1 MAIVDVS
8 KIPNNSKFD
17 PVREAILE
25 LEGNIVSG
33 IAGVASING
42 QTGSVNLVA
51 GENIAIN
58 AANGAITISS
68 TGGGGGEYTAGAGI
82 LVDNNELTISHSDT
96 SSVANVTLSNGN
108 VVNSITFDTFGHV
121 QTVGST
127 DLDARYLA
135 FRTIRTNNDNQE
147 TTATLYN
154 DVVEFEGSASISV
167 TKSPVSNEIRFG
179 LSLSDVRFQDG
190 KRVARGF
197 LYYQGG
203 AANNVWSTTADT
215 WSTSANFWGIQEP
228 TAADAPTSSTF
239 DFTSNTININDP
251 NWAETPP
258 TTGYAFT
265 TYYVVR
271 YTSIDE
277 GGTGEDARP
286 VTYGDV
292 TDAVG
297 FEGPVT
303 FNSLAEELGANG
315 LTIIDGG
322 RIRTGIITS
331 VGVSRV
337 GIDAG
342 TSVYTENGSYF
353 DLSTGDIATTEFSVL
368 DGQGYFKGSLFIGN
382 VELNSNNT
390 LNENTTIND
399 VSGLGILAG
408 LDSID
413 STFVT
418 DLGDLATQ
426 NVVSTAQVS
435 GLGAIAILNQIDA
448 TNTSQIAG
456 LGSLALASVV
466 QTNQIIGL
474 GGLATQNVVDAAT
487 EVVGLG
493 GLAFVSSVD
502 AQEDVLNLGTL
513 ALLSEID
520 LSYIT
525 NAGAMAAIDQINS
538 GNALTYIGNGAIV
551 TNLIAA
557 QAVTAEKIAVEQ
569 LAASQ
574 AFLDELFANNVLA
587 VDGTFL
593 GTLSVSNVNI
603 SDNVISI
610 GATSN
615 YSSKGTVRFTDGSG
629 IERASISTQ
638 LTQIGPLTVA
648 ELLIDSNFSLN
659 IDSPLLKLGKN
670 SLGNTIGFDLQG
682 PSVINT
688 GVADYQYLVGGILVQ
703 WVRATFSG
711 FQQDDGLWPI
721 SFPTT
726 CLGAV
731 VSKGN
736 PSDAYNTQNETPNV
750 SYTNT
755 RWYVDLNNNTGATFF
770 IIAFGY

>member
-8 KIPNNSKFD
+8 RIPNNSKFD

-25 LEGNIVSG
+25 LEGQIISG
-33 IAGVASING
+33 VAGVAAING
-42 QTGSVNLVA
+42 QTGSVNIVA
-51 GENIAIN
+51 GENITVSAS
-58 AANGAITISS
+58 NGSIIISS
-68 TGGGGGEYTAGAGI
+68 TATGGGGEYTAGTGI
-82 LVDNNELTISHSDT
+82 LVDNEAFTISHSDT
-96 SSVANVTLSNGN
+96 SSVSNVTLSNGN

-127 DLDARYLA
+127 DLDSRYLA

-147 TTATLYN
+147 TTAGLYN
-154 DVVEFEGSASISV
+154 DVVEFEGSGSISV

-179 LSLSDVRFQDG
+179 LSLSDIRFQDG

-203 AANNVWSTTADT
+203 ASVAVWSTTSSN
-215 WSTSANFWGIQEP
+215 WSTNTNFWGLQEP
-228 TAADAPTSSTF
+228 TVGDLPTGSTF
-239 DFTSNTININDP
+239 DFTSNTINVNDP

-322 RIRTGIITS
+322 RIKTGIITS
-331 VGVSRV
+331 VGLSRV
-337 GIDAG
+337 GIDAA

-368 DGQGYFKGSLFIGN
+368 DGQGYFKGSLFIGD
-382 VELNSNNT
+382 VELNANNT
-390 LNENTTIND
+390 LNENTSIND

-426 NVVSTAQVS
+426 NVVTTSQVS
-435 GLGAIAILNQIDA
+435 GLGAIGLLDQIDA

-474 GGLATQNVVDAAT
+474 GGLATQDVVDAAT
-487 EVVGLG
+487 EVIGLG
-493 GLAFVSSVD
+493 GLAFVNSVD
-502 AQEDVLNLGTL
+502 AQTDVLNLGTL
-513 ALLSEID
+513 ALLNNID

-538 GNALTYIGNGAIV
+538 GNALTYIGQGAIV

-593 GTLSVSNVNI
+593 GTLSVSNVTI
-603 SDNVISI
+603 SDNLINI
-610 GATSN
+610 GASTN
-615 YSSKGTVRFTDGSG
+615 YASKGVINFSDDDGASA
-629 IERASISTQ
+629 ASISTQ
-638 LTQIGPLTVA
+638 LTTLGPLTVA
-648 ELLIDSNFSLN
+648 ELLITSL
-659 IDSPLLKLGKN
+659 ITLL
-670 SLGNTIGFDLQG
+670 
-682 PSVINT
+682 
-688 GVADYQYLVGGILVQ
+688 
-703 WVRATFSG
+703 
-711 FQQDDGLWPI
+711 
-721 SFPTT
+721 
-726 CLGAV
+726 
-731 VSKGN
+731 
-736 PSDAYNTQNETPNV
+736 
-750 SYTNT
+750 
-755 RWYVDLNNNTGATFF
+755 
-770 IIAFGY
+770 

>member
-25 LEGNIVSG
+25 LEGQIVSG
-33 IAGVASING
+33 VAGVASING

-68 TGGGGGEYTAGAGI
+68 TGGGGGGEYTAGAGI

-127 DLDARYLA
+127 DLDSRYLA

-147 TTATLYN
+147 TTAGLYN
-154 DVVEFEGSASISV
+154 DVVEFEGSGSISV

-215 WSTSANFWGIQEP
+215 WSTSTNFWGLQEP

-353 DLSTGDIATTEFSVL
+353 DLSTGDIATTEFSIL
-368 DGQGYFKGSLFIGN
+368 DGQGYFKGSLFIGDR
-382 VELNSNNT
+382 ELDESNT

-399 VSGLGILAG
+399 VQGLGILAA
-408 LDSID
+408 LDFVD
-413 STFVT
+413 SSFVT

-426 NVVSTAQVS
+426 NIVSTEQIS
-435 GLGAIAILNQIDA
+435 GLGAIAFLDLIDA
-448 TNTSQIAG
+448 TNTSQISG

-474 GGLATQNVVDAAT
+474 GGLATQDVVDAAT

-493 GLAFVSSVD
+493 GLAFANAVD
-502 AQEDVLNLGTL
+502 AQTDVLNLGTL
-513 ALLSEID
+513 ALLNNIN
-520 LSYIT
+520 LSYI
-525 NAGAMAAIDQINS
+525 NDAGAMAALNAISS
-538 GNALTYIGNGAIV
+538 GEAETYIGQGAIV
-551 TNLIAA
+551 TNLIAT

-593 GTLSVSNVNI
+593 GTLSVSNVTI
-603 SDNVISI
+603 SDNIISI
-610 GATSN
+610 GASSN
-615 YSSKGTVRFTDGSG
+615 YTSKGVIRFNDDDGQ
-629 IERASISTQ
+629 EAASISTQ
-638 LTQIGPLTVA
+638 LTALGPLTVA
-648 ELLIDSNFSLN
+648 ELLIDADTILRLQSPNIIFDASSNLSFGAAFERVSDVFIN
-659 IDSPLLKLGKN
+659 DSDIEQN
-670 SLGNTIGFDLQG
+670 HS
-682 PSVINT
+682 
-688 GVADYQYLVGGILVQ
+688 
-703 WVRATFSG
+703 
-711 FQQDDGLWPI
+711 I
-721 SFPTT
+721 SFPNGAIIKWGYQTNSAVT
-726 CLGAV
+726 HFVPFPVAFPTNCGAV
-731 VSKGN
+731 SITTDRSTQSSNGANYAYTVSKTGFIAVLE
-736 PSDAYNTQNETPNV
+736 STYNF
-750 SYTNT
+750 
-755 RWYVDLNNNTGATFF
+755 WW
-770 IIAFGY
+770 IAIGF